1 MLKRGYPSSL
11 CIYSIIWNE
20 LIRVLTSIITLKIER
35 NTTLFVSGG
44 GLDISLQRNI
54 SQYLHSHLQNKNWKN
69 SIEGKKQNSH
79 LWERKLVH
87 AKLCVVLFSACKL
100 SNKERPRK
108 STEIWLIVA
117 KIGKYCFLV
126 NSLMKC
132 INQHCI

>member
-1 MLKRGYPSSL
+1 MLEKDGKRVDFLGGELKCGGSVKTGLPRPFYVFRVL
-11 CIYSIIWNE
+11 FE
-20 LIRVLTSIITLKIER
+20 MKLIRVFTSIITLKIER

-79 LWERKLVH
+79 FWERKLVH
-87 AKLCVVLFSACKL
+87 AKLCVVLCSACKL

-108 STEIWLIVA
+108 STEI
-117 KIGKYCFLV
+117 
-126 NSLMKC
+126 
-132 INQHCI
+132 